1 MSDSQFSNKYAAY
14 VVYLL
19 KKNQKKNL
27 DGVLINNADK
37 FVEYYKFN

>member
-1 MSDSQFSNKYAAY
+1 MTDSQFSNKYAAY

-19 KKNQKKNL
+19 KKKKKKL